1 MILIIIAAI
10 PPIYLILVVIALC
23 CYIYRDDHRGVSL
36 VETVEKS
43 EHRHDKAITVDVHEV

>member
-43 EHRHDKAITVDVHEV
+43 EHRHHKAITVDVHEV